1 MMIALRSEKGDV
13 VAVGLLGY
21 QFPNLISEPWDSDWL
36 NVQLDLT
43 DADRAWSRVDPCLL
57 TFEAREL
64 ATWLREVAECSPS
77 PGMLYFTEPC
87 LAFEV
92 VRENANSVVLRVFL
106 SHEFRPPW
114 AECPV
119 AEDAYSIDLIIAR
132 SDLLE
137 ASASLSSQLTL
148 FPERA
153 GR

>member
-1 MMIALRSEKGDV
+1 MTALTSETGDA
-13 VAVGLLGY
+13 VALSLLGY
-21 QFPNLISEPWDSDWL
+21 QFPDLTSEPWDSDWL
-36 NVQLDLT
+36 NVQLNLT

-64 ATWLREVAECSPS
+64 AMWLREVAECSPS

-92 VRENANSVVLRVFL
+92 VRENAINVVLRVFL
-106 SHEFRPPW
+106 SHEFCPPW
-114 AECPV
+114 AESLLK
-119 AEDAYSIDLIIAR
+119 EDAYSLDLFTTR